1 MTGVAQETSAA
12 SWGVLF
18 HEQQK
23 LEEAENWYHRAR
35 EIFEEIQDISR
46 TARTY
51 GQLGMAAE
59 EREDIEGA
67 LTWAARTYQLAFDYN
82 LPVIVQARVHLSRL
96 RDKHG
101 SDAFADWWRN
111 FAGEEPPMDLDAEEG
126 AIL

>member
-1 MTGVAQETSAA
+1 M
-12 SWGVLF
+12 LF
-18 HEQQK
+18 HEQEK

-59 EREDIEGA
+59 DRADLETA
-67 LTWAARTYQLAFDYN
+67 LTWAARTYQLATDYN
-82 LPVIVQARVHLSRL
+82 LPVIAQARVHLARL
-96 RDKHG
+96 RDKRG
-101 SDAFADWWRN
+101 LDAFAEWWRG
-111 FAGEEPPMDLDAEEG
+111 FAGEEPPGDLDAEEG